1 MFIISQWNL
10 LFLKVTLF
18 FLDDD
23 RENATVTAV
32 VTITAAA
39 VLLCTYIFI
48 VHTHY

>member
-1 MFIISQWNL
+1 MFIISQWNE

-32 VTITAAA
+32 VTITAA